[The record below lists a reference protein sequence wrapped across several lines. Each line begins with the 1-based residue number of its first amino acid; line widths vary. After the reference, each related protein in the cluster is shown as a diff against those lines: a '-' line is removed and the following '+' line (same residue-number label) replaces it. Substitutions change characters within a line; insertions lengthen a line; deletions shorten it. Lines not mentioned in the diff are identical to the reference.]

1 MHFNTQSENTER
13 GISLNVAAIE
23 VGFGDTKWAY
33 RDANNTIIRKSFPSL
48 APKHIKDALSN
59 SMGTSARNTF
69 IIDIEGEKFEVG
81 PDVNLVVGQT
91 NGGTF
96 LSDEFPISKN
106 YKALVYG
113 AISQMTANYIGHL
126 VLGLPVH
133 TIDRFSNELKRIFTE
148 TFKLRDRT
156 VTIQKVSVLAQ
167 PVGTLVRCKAE
178 NMNIGNGINHLII
191 DPGYYSTD
199 WVVANGFRVVADR
212 SGGKVSG
219 VSPIL
224 RNICNLISDD
234 MNIRFDQVERVNNA
248 IRHSTNLSIM
258 GRIFTVADL
267 WDYVYKSE
275 PIVND
280 CINQI
285 ISKVGSLTD
294 IESVILSGGGSTY
307 YSKVCKSRFSPLPI
321 NTLTNPEYANVV
333 GFLLAGENST
343 AKLQ

>member
-33 RDANNTIIRKSFPSL
+33 RDANNTIVRKSFPSL
-48 APKHIKDALSN
+48 APKHIKDALST

-113 AISQMTANYIGHL
+113 AITQMTANHIGHL

-133 TIDRFSNELKRIFTE
+133 TLDRFSNELKRIFTG

-234 MNIRFDQVERVNNA
+234 MNLRFDQVERVNNA

-258 GRIFTVADL
+258 GRSFTVADL
-267 WDYVYKSE
+267 WDYVHKSE

-307 YSKVCKSRFSPLPI
+307 YSKICKSRFSPLTI

>member
-1 MHFNTQSENTER
+1 MHFNTHSEQIER

-33 RDANNTIIRKSFPSL
+33 RDANNTIVRKSFPSL
-48 APKHIKDALSN
+48 APKHIKDALS
-59 SMGTSARNTF
+59 SSLGTSARNTF
-69 IIDIEGEKFEVG
+69 IIEIDDDQFEVG
-81 PDVNLVVGQT
+81 PDVSLVVGQT

-96 LSDEFPISKN
+96 LSDEFPLSKN
-106 YKALVYG
+106 YKALVFG
-113 AISQMTANYIGHL
+113 AIKQMTANHIGHL

-133 TIDRFSNELKRIFTE
+133 TLDRFSRDLKRIFTG
-148 TFKLRDRT
+148 TFKLTDRN

-178 NMNIGNGINHLII
+178 NMNIRNGINHLII

-199 WVVANGFRVVADR
+199 WVVANGFRVLADR

-224 RNICNLISDD
+224 RNICELISKDID
-234 MNIRFDQVERVNNA
+234 TRFDQVERVNDA
-248 IRHSTNLSIM
+248 IRNKTNLRIM
-258 GRIFTVADL
+258 GRDFTFDEL
-267 WDYVYKSE
+267 WGYVIKSE
-275 PIVND
+275 PIISD

-285 ISKVGSLTD
+285 ISKVKTFTD

-307 YSKVCKSRFSPLPI
+307 YSNVCKSRFSPLPI
-321 NTLTNPEYANVV
+321 NTLTNPEFANVV
-333 GFLLAGENST
+333 GFLLAGENSS
-343 AKLQ
+343 AKS